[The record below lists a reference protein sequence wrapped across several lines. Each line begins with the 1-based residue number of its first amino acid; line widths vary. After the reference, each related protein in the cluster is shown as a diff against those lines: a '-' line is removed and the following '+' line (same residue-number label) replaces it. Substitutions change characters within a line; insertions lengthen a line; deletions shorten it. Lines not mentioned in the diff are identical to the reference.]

1 MRNRRGSSRRGAAL
15 LSLVAVLALVAAA
28 CGGEDEQSSDT
39 TTAPEDEAELV
50 VYSGRD
56 EELVAPLIEQF
67 EEETGITTEVRY
79 GNSAEMGAAL
89 LEEGENTP
97 ADVFYSQEVG
107 AIGVLDDADLL
118 APLPQEVVD
127 RVGERYRP
135 AEGTNWV
142 GVTGRS
148 RVIVINPDVVAEA
161 PTSIDDLTDPKY
173 QGQVAWA
180 PENASFQSFITAFRV
195 AQGDEAASQWLD
207 DMIANDTQ
215 TYGSNVDILEAV
227 NNGDIGMG
235 LINHYYWARMAN
247 EVGGAENM
255 DAQLIFLQGEDPGA
269 LVNATA
275 VAVTATGAENPASFE
290 FVDFLLSQ
298 EGQTYF
304 VEETLEY
311 PMIEGVDDPAGLPA
325 LEELAGPQ
333 IDLTDLASLE
343 ASIALLTDKGL
354 LG

>member
-1 MRNRRGSSRRGAAL
+1 MGNARRAA
-15 LSLVAVLALVAAA
+15 LVAVVAAVALVGLA
-28 CGGEDEQSSDT
+28 CGGGDDDAGGT
-39 TTAPEDEAELV
+39 TSTAEGDAELV
-50 VYSGRD
+50 IYSGRS

-67 EEETGITTEVRY
+67 EEETGISTEVRY

-107 AIGVLDDADLL
+107 AIGVLDSADLL
-118 APLPQEVVD
+118 SPLPQEVVD

-148 RVIVINPDVVAEA
+148 RVIVINPDVVAEP

-173 QGQVAWA
+173 RGEVAWA

-207 DMIANDTQ
+207 DMIANDAQ

-255 DAQLIFLQGEDPGA
+255 DAELIFLQGEDPGA

-275 VAVTATGAENPASFE
+275 VAITRTGAENPASFE
-290 FVDFLLSQ
+290 FVDYLLSQ

-304 VEETLEY
+304 VDETLEY
-311 PMIEGVDDPAGLPA
+311 PMVEGVDDPAGLPA

-333 IDLTDLASLE
+333 IDLTDLESLE

>member
-1 MRNRRGSSRRGAAL
+1 MRNRRNAALIGLIGVIAMVGAAC
-15 LSLVAVLALVAAA
+15 S
-28 CGGEDEQSSDT
+28 SSDDEATDT
-39 TTAPEDEAELV
+39 TEASGGDAELV
-50 VYSGRD
+50 IYSGRD

-67 EEETGITTEVRY
+67 EEETGISTEVRY

-107 AIGVLDDADLL
+107 AIGVLESADLL
-118 APLPQEVVD
+118 SPLPQDVVD
-127 RVGERYRP
+127 QVGERYRP
-135 AEGTNWV
+135 SEGTDWV

-148 RVIVINPDVVAEA
+148 RVLVVNPDVVAEA
-161 PTSIDDLTDPKY
+161 PTSIQDLTDPKY
-173 QGQVAWA
+173 AGQVAWA

-195 AQGDEAASQWLD
+195 AEGDQAASDWLD
-207 DMIANDTQ
+207 AMIANDTQ
-215 TYGSNVDILEAV
+215 TYASNVDILEAV
-227 NNGDIGMG
+227 NNGDIGIG

-255 DAQLIFLQGEDPGA
+255 DSQLVFLQGEDPGA

-275 VAVTATGAENPASFE
+275 VAITKKGADNPASLE
-290 FVDFLLSQ
+290 FVEFLLSEQ
-298 EGQTYF
+298 GQTYF
-304 VEETLEY
+304 VEETMEY
-311 PMIEGVDDPAGLPA
+311 PMVEGVADPAGLPA

-333 IDLTDLASLE
+333 IDLTDLESLE
-343 ASIALLTDKGL
+343 ATITLLTDKGL

>member
-1 MRNRRGSSRRGAAL
+1 MRNRRSAALFSLVGVIAMVGAAC
-15 LSLVAVLALVAAA
+15 SSSDDEATDTTAAA
-28 CGGEDEQSSDT
+28 GDD
-39 TTAPEDEAELV
+39 AELV
-50 VYSGRD
+50 IYSGRD

-107 AIGVLDDADLL
+107 AIGVLDSAELL
-118 APLPQEVVD
+118 APLPQDVVD
-127 RVGERYRP
+127 QVGERYRP
-135 AEGTNWV
+135 AEGTDWV

-148 RVIVINPDVVAEA
+148 RVLVVNPDVVAEM
-161 PTSIDDLTDPKY
+161 PTSIQDLTDPAY
-173 QGQVAWA
+173 AGQVAWA

-195 AQGDEAASQWLD
+195 AEGEEAASEWLD
-207 DMIANDTQ
+207 AMIANDTQ
-215 TYGSNVDILEAV
+215 TYASNVDILEAV
-227 NNGDIGMG
+227 NNGDIGIG

-247 EVGGAENM
+247 EVGGAGNM
-255 DAQLIFLQGEDPGA
+255 DAQLVFLQGEDPGA

-275 VAVTATGAENPASFE
+275 VAITKKGAENPASLE
-290 FVDFLLSQ
+290 FVEFLLSEQ
-298 EGQTYF
+298 GQTYF
-304 VEETLEY
+304 VEETKEY
-311 PMIEGVDDPAGLPA
+311 PMVEGVADPEGLPA

-333 IDLTDLASLE
+333 IDLTDLESLE
-343 ASIALLTDKGL
+343 ATITLLTDKGL

>member
-1 MRNRRGSSRRGAAL
+1 MRNRRNAALIGLIGMIAMVGAAC
-15 LSLVAVLALVAAA
+15 SND
-28 CGGEDEQSSDT
+28 DEATDT
-39 TTAPEDEAELV
+39 TEASGGDAELV
-50 VYSGRD
+50 IYSGRD

-67 EEETGITTEVRY
+67 EEATGISTEVRY

-107 AIGVLDDADLL
+107 AIGVLESADLL
-118 APLPQEVVD
+118 SPLPQDVVD
-127 RVGERYRP
+127 QVGERYRP
-135 AEGTNWV
+135 SEGTDWV

-148 RVIVINPDVVAEA
+148 RVLVVNPDVVAEA
-161 PTSIDDLTDPKY
+161 PTSIQDLTDPKY
-173 QGQVAWA
+173 AGQVAWA

-195 AQGDEAASQWLD
+195 AEGDQAASDWLD
-207 DMIANDTQ
+207 AMIANDTQ
-215 TYGSNVDILEAV
+215 TYASNVDILEAV
-227 NNGDIGMG
+227 NNGDIGIG

-255 DAQLIFLQGEDPGA
+255 DSQLVFLQGEDPGA

-275 VAVTATGAENPASFE
+275 VAITKKGADNPASLE
-290 FVDFLLSQ
+290 FVEFLLSEQ
-298 EGQTYF
+298 GQTYF
-304 VEETLEY
+304 VEETMEY
-311 PMIEGVDDPAGLPA
+311 PMVEGVADPAGLPT

-333 IDLTDLASLE
+333 IDLTDLESLE
-343 ASIALLTDKGL
+343 ATITLLTDKGL

>member
-1 MRNRRGSSRRGAAL
+1 MRNRRSAALFSLIGVIAMVGAAC
-15 LSLVAVLALVAAA
+15 S
-28 CGGEDEQSSDT
+28 SSDDEAT
-39 TTAPEDEAELV
+39 DTTAASGDDAELV
-50 VYSGRD
+50 IYSGRD

-107 AIGVLDDADLL
+107 AIGVLDSADLL
-118 APLPQEVVD
+118 APLPQDVVD
-127 RVGERYRP
+127 QVGDRYRP

-148 RVIVINPDVVAEA
+148 RVLVVNPDVVAET
-161 PTSIDDLTDPKY
+161 PTSIQDLTDPKY
-173 QGQVAWA
+173 AGQVAWA

-195 AQGDEAASQWLD
+195 AEGEDAASEWLD
-207 DMIANDTQ
+207 AMIANDTQ
-215 TYGSNVDILEAV
+215 TYASNVDILEAV
-227 NNGDIGMG
+227 NNGDIGIG

-255 DAQLIFLQGEDPGA
+255 DAQLVFLQGEDPGA

-275 VAVTATGAENPASFE
+275 VAITKKGAENPASFE
-290 FVDFLLSQ
+290 FVEFLLSEQ
-298 EGQTYF
+298 GQTYF

-311 PMIEGVDDPAGLPA
+311 PMVEGVADPEGLPA

-333 IDLTDLASLE
+333 IDLTDLESLE
-343 ASIALLTDKGL
+343 ATITLLTDKGL

>member
-1 MRNRRGSSRRGAAL
+1 MRNRRGAAAL
-15 LSLVAVLALVAAA
+15 SLIGVLALVGAA
-28 CGGEDEQSSDT
+28 CGGSEDEASDT
-39 TTAPEDEAELV
+39 TAASEDAAELV
-50 VYSGRD
+50 IYSGRD

-67 EEETGITTEVRY
+67 EEETGISTEVRY

-107 AIGVLDDADLL
+107 AIGVLDSAGLL
-118 APLPQEVVD
+118 SPLPQEVVD

-148 RVIVINPDVVAEA
+148 RVIVINPDVVTEA
-161 PTSIDDLTDPKY
+161 PTSITDLTDPKY

-180 PENASFQSFITAFRV
+180 PENASFQSFVTAFRV
-195 AQGDEAASQWLD
+195 AEGEEAASEWLD
-207 DMIANDTQ
+207 AMIANDTQ
-215 TYGSNVDILEAV
+215 TYASNVDILEAV
-227 NNGDIGMG
+227 DNGDIGMG

-255 DAQLIFLQGEDPGA
+255 DAELIFLQGEDPGA

-275 VAVTATGAENPASFE
+275 VAITETGADNPASLE
-290 FVDFLLSQ
+290 FVEFLLSEQ
-298 EGQTYF
+298 GQTYF

-311 PMIEGVDDPAGLPA
+311 PMIEGVADPEGLPT

-333 IDLTDLASLE
+333 IDLTDLESLE
-343 ASIALLTDKGL
+343 ATITLLTDKGL

>member
-1 MRNRRGSSRRGAAL
+1 MTNGRRAAL
-15 LSLVAVLALVAAA
+15 MSLLGVVALVGAA
-28 CGGEDEQSSDT
+28 CGGDDTEDATDT
-39 TTAPEDEAELV
+39 TAAAGAGGELV
-50 VYSGRD
+50 IYSGRD

-67 EEETGITTEVRY
+67 EEETGISTEVRY

-89 LEEGENTP
+89 LEEGANTP

-107 AIGVLDDADLL
+107 AIGVLDSAGLL
-118 APLPQEVVD
+118 SPLPQGVVD
-127 RVGERYRP
+127 QVGERYRP

-161 PTSIDDLTDPKY
+161 PTSIADLTDPKY
-173 QGQVAWA
+173 RGQVAWA
-180 PENASFQSFITAFRV
+180 PENASFQSFVTAFRV
-195 AQGDEAASQWLD
+195 AEGEEAASEWLD
-207 DMIANDTQ
+207 GMVANDTR
-215 TYGSNVDILEAV
+215 TYASNVDILEAV

-255 DAQLIFLQGEDPGA
+255 DAELIFLQGEDPGA

-275 VAVTATGAENPASFE
+275 VAITETGADNPASLE
-290 FVDFLLSQ
+290 FVEFLLSEQ
-298 EGQTYF
+298 GQTYF
-304 VEETLEY
+304 VDETLEY
-311 PMIEGVDDPAGLPA
+311 PMIEGVADPEGLPT
-325 LEELAGPQ
+325 LEELAGPR
-333 IDLTDLASLE
+333 IDLTDLESLE
-343 ASIALLTDKGL
+343 ATITLLTDKGL